1 MIKEFAMPD
10 EIVRQ
15 NAIIKVREAI
25 KYEEVMMGTGEPE
38 KEMEKL
44 AVKTEEKSAIKPQQ
58 TVEKEEVKEE
68 KDNKINH
75 RQAKLYF
82 EHDTKADET
91 RKTAG
96 LDAIEKVS
104 EKIAYEKI
112 AEATGRDI
120 AELMPNPQPK
130 EVKSEIAKDKDGS
143 YENFIRQLEAAGTIY
158 SASEAK
164 GLIEKLVIENH
175 AVRIN
180 NIRSSQEA
188 TENEVKK
195 VLGGGQNTLAS
206 KV

>member
-1 MIKEFAMPD
+1 
-10 EIVRQ
+10 
-15 NAIIKVREAI
+15 
-25 KYEEVMMGTGEPE
+25 
-38 KEMEKL
+38 
-44 AVKTEEKSAIKPQQ
+44 
-58 TVEKEEVKEE
+58 
-68 KDNKINH
+68 
-75 RQAKLYF
+75 
-82 EHDTKADET
+82 
-91 RKTAG
+91 
-96 LDAIEKVS
+96 
-104 EKIAYEKI
+104 
-112 AEATGRDI
+112 
-120 AELMPNPQPK
+120 MPNPQPK

-164 GLIEKLVIENH
+164 GLIEKLLIENH